1 MTASRRT
8 TIISAACLAVSMSA
22 CVLLLRHID
31 HIRPK
36 ATIEDVLYLNSP
48 TTIKRASVGFDGLM
62 ACIYWT
68 RTVQYFGRR
77 HFDRAHTYNEL
88 APLLEIT
95 TTLDPHLFPAYE
107 FGASFLAPRPPAG
120 AGEPVRA
127 IQLMEY
133 GIAHNP
139 NNWRLYYDLG
149 FVYYTELKDYRNA
162 ADVFE
167 RGSRVPDAH
176 PFMKI
181 MAAQM
186 AAHSG
191 DFETARMLWS
201 ATYESTRE
209 ASIRQ
214 NAVEHLRA
222 IRVDEDITNLEA
234 LLKTFEEHTGRLPLS
249 ISELTTAA
257 PLRGIPVD
265 PDGDPYEIS
274 LDGRVL
280 VQYPDDF
287 PFITKGLPEGYQPGP
302 PKFHGQR
309 SALIHDQFLF

>member
-1 MTASRRT
+1 MTATRRT
-8 TIISAACLAVSMSA
+8 TFISAACLAVSMIA

-31 HIRPK
+31 QIRPK

-48 TTIKRASVGFDGLM
+48 ATIKRASVGFDGLM

-68 RTVQYFGRR
+68 RTVQYFGHR
-77 HFDRAHTYNEL
+77 HYDRAHTYNEL

-95 TTLDPHLFPAYE
+95 TTLDPHMLPAYQ
-107 FGASFLAPRPPAG
+107 FGASFLAPKPPAG

-162 ADVFE
+162 AEVFE
-167 RGSRVPDAH
+167 RGAKVPDAH

-186 AAHSG
+186 AAHAG
-191 DFETARMLWS
+191 DFSTARMLWS
-201 ATYESTRE
+201 ATYDSSSE
-209 ASIRQ
+209 ANIRQ
-214 NAVEHLRA
+214 NAFEHLRA
-222 IRVDEDITNLEA
+222 IKVDEDVTNLEA
-234 LLKTFEEHTGRLPLS
+234 LVKTIEERTGHPPLS
-249 ISELTTAA
+249 IMELVAA
-257 PLRGIPVD
+257 AHLRGIPVD
-265 PDGDPYEIS
+265 PDGDAYEITP
-274 LDGRVL
+274 DGRVL
-280 VQYPDDF
+280 VQDPDDF
-287 PFITKGLPEGYQPGP
+287 PFITKGLAEGYKPGP
-302 PKFHGQR
+302 PKFHAQR
-309 SALIHDQFLF
+309 

>member
-8 TIISAACLAVSMSA
+8 TIISAACLVGSMTA
-22 CVLLLRHID
+22 CILLLRHID
-31 HIRPK
+31 QIRPK
-36 ATIEDVLYLNSP
+36 ATIEDVLYLNSAA
-48 TTIKRASVGFDGLM
+48 TIKRASVGFDGLM

-68 RTVQYFGRR
+68 RTVQYFGHR
-77 HFDRAHTYNEL
+77 HYDRAHTYNEL

-95 TTLDPHLFPAYE
+95 TTLDPHLLPAYQ

-139 NNWRLYYDLG
+139 DNWHLYYDLG

-162 ADVFE
+162 AKVFE
-167 RGSRVPDAH
+167 RGSKVPDAH

-186 AAHSG
+186 ALHAG
-191 DFETARMLWS
+191 DFSTARMLWS
-201 ATYESTRE
+201 ATYDSSNE
-209 ASIRQ
+209 ANIRQ

-222 IRVDEDITNLEA
+222 VRVDEDITNLEA
-234 LLKTFEEHTGRLPLS
+234 LVKTFEEHTGRPPSS
-249 ISELTTAA
+249 ITELVAA
-257 PLRGIPVD
+257 TYLRGIPVD
-265 PDGDPYEIS
+265 PDGDEYEIT

-280 VQYPDDF
+280 VHDPDDF
-287 PFITKGLPEGYQPGP
+287 PFITKGLPPGYKPGP
-302 PKFHGQR
+302 PKFHAQR
-309 SALIHDQFLF
+309 